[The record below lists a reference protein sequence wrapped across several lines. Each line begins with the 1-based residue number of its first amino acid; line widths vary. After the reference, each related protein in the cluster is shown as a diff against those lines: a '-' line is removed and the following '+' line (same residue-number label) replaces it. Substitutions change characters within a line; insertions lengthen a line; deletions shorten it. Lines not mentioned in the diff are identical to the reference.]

1 MVAMMDS
8 RKQAVTGLTPP
19 QLEEAVIRIVWPS
32 VAAFPG
38 PAAAGRFLMKTM
50 ILAPL
55 GWLMLAPLYFLKV
68 LPGFARRFV
77 LTNRRLMFQ
86 KGLRLKPAQ
95 EIALADIDDVRL
107 QHDGNSDFYRT
118 ANLEV
123 VSKGQVV
130 MTLRGIPGPEAFRHA
145 ILNACKAWVPGKAS
159 MDRFIPAS
167 ASKPS

>member
-8 RKQAVTGLTPP
+8 RKQAVTGLAPP
-19 QLEEAVIRIVWPS
+19 QLGEAIIRVVWPS

-38 PAAAGRFLMKTM
+38 PAFLGRWLMNTR

-55 GWLMLAPLYFLKV
+55 GWVVLAPLYFLKV

-86 KGLRLKPAQ
+86 KGLRLKSVK
-95 EIALADIDDVRL
+95 EVALADIDDVRVVI
-107 QHDGNSDFYRT
+107 DGNSGFFR
-118 ANLEV
+118 AGNLEI

-130 MTLRGIPGPEAFRHA
+130 LTLPGVPEPEGFKHA
-145 ILNACKAWVPGKAS
+145 IINSCNAWVANRARGP
-159 MDRFIPAS
+159 FIPAS
-167 ASKPS
+167 AK